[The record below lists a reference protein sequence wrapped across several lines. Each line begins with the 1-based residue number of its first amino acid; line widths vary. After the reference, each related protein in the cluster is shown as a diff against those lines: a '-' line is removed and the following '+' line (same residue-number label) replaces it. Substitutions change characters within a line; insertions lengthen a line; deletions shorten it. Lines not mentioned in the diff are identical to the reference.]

1 MRGKSKRSRRL
12 SKEFMGYIV
21 VALFIVIA
29 MEVVKSRH
37 WGYGYLLKCSPKYQI
52 YFESRAKEF
61 TMNPEGNK
69 IIFLI

>member
-37 WGYGYLLKCSPKYQI
+37 LGIWLSTKMQP
-52 YFESRAKEF
+52 
-61 TMNPEGNK
+61 
-69 IIFLI
+69 